1 MQLLRPWEYI
11 NALLFEDLGAIIGN
25 LLSTGTVLFISAKVL
40 FNMQIP
46 PVGNMILFLVSA
58 FLGFMLL
65 FLVKILV
72 AMICFWI
79 IEASSLLILINTVI
93 NLLSGQFLPTWMMPQ
108 WLEKIMNALPFIWI
122 YQKPI
127 SVYLGTAAEGYIVG
141 IDYFQ
146 VLLMQLGWI
155 IGLYILVLGIWRI
168 AVKKL
173 SVQGG

>member
-1 MQLLRPWEYI
+1 M
-11 NALLFEDLGAIIGN
+11 
-25 LLSTGTVLFISAKVL
+25 
-40 FNMQIP
+40 
-46 PVGNMILFLVSA
+46 
-58 FLGFMLL
+58 
-65 FLVKILV
+65 
-72 AMICFWI
+72 
-79 IEASSLLILINTVI
+79 I

-141 IDYFQ
+141 NDYFQ